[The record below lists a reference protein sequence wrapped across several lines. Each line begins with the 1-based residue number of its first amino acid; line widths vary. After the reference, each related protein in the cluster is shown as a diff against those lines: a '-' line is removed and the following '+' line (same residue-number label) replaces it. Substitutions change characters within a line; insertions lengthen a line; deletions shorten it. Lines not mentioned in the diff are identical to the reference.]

1 MGTMALDPTV
11 EGQVLLAETRRR
23 ASSKFVRRD
32 ALAEA
37 CPAALF
43 IVGAAALWLVAPP
56 HGVRWEQALS
66 CMVVIVLAMRVQFQ
80 TPFGFTVATQLAFVP
95 LVFVL
100 PPALVAPA
108 VVAAFTVS
116 HLPDAIR
123 GRLPWGKLL
132 QGPGN
137 SCFALGPAWVLAL
150 AGPAA
155 HAAPWVLLAA
165 FFAQL
170 ATDFAGSALYLTLA
184 RGASLWSQVRETW
197 WVWTIDGALSIVGL
211 VVAAEMEHLDVAV
224 FAILPLTGLL
234 AIFARER
241 QGRLE
246 GLLELGETYRG
257 TALLLGEVVEAD
269 DTYTGLHSRGVVE
282 LAVAVGEALALDPEA
297 LRNLEFAALLHDVGK
312 IAIPKE
318 ILNKPGKLDAGEWAV
333 MKTHAAEGQRM
344 LGRIGGFME
353 EVGRIVR
360 SHHERWDGGGY
371 PDGLVADAAPLESR
385 IITCCDS
392 WSAMRTDRPY
402 RLALDYAEAE
412 REILDNVGRQFDPAV
427 AAALLRVV
435 ADADPADAPRDGAPP
450 DGGGVAAEVTVALVA
465 PVGPVADVVPARR
478 LPVA

>member
-1 MGTMALDPTV
+1 MTLDPTL

-23 ASSKFVRRD
+23 ASTRLAARD

-37 CPAALF
+37 CPALLF
-43 IVGAAALWLVAPP
+43 AAGAVALWLADPP
-56 HGVRWEQALS
+56 HGIRWEQAIS
-66 CMVVIVLAMRVQFQ
+66 CMVVLVLAMRVEFQ

-100 PPALVAPA
+100 PPALVPPA
-108 VVAAFTVS
+108 VVAAFTIS
-116 HLPDAIR
+116 NLPDAIR
-123 GRLPWGKLL
+123 RRLPWTKLL

-150 AGPAA
+150 AGPAG

-165 FFAQL
+165 FAAQL
-170 ATDFAGSALYLTLA
+170 STDFAGSALYLTLA

-197 WVWTIDGALSIVGL
+197 WVWAIDGALSTVGL
-211 VVAAEMEHLDVAV
+211 VVAGEMGHVDVAV
-224 FAILPLTGLL
+224 FAILPLAGLL

-241 QGRLE
+241 EGRLQ

-257 TALLLGEVVEAD
+257 TARLLGEVVEAD
-269 DTYTGLHSRGVVE
+269 DVYTGLHSRGVVD
-282 LAVAVGEALALDPEA
+282 LAIAVGESLALAPEA

-318 ILNKPGKLDAGEWAV
+318 ILHKPGQLDADEWAV

-344 LGRIGGFME
+344 LGQIGGFME
-353 EVGRIVR
+353 DVGRIVR

-371 PDGLVADAAPLESR
+371 PDGLVADAAPIESR

-402 RLALDYAEAE
+402 RKALSYVEAE
-412 REILDNVGRQFDPAV
+412 REILENVGRQFDPTV
-427 AAALLRVV
+427 ATALQRV
-435 ADADPADAPRDGAPP
+435 
-450 DGGGVAAEVTVALVA
+450 VAAEVAPGAGRREPDDRRRPGAAATVARDEGTAPELTVA
-465 PVGPVADVVPARR
+465 
-478 LPVA
+478 

>member
-1 MGTMALDPTV
+1 MALDPTV
-11 EGQVLLAETRRR
+11 EGQALLAETRRR
-23 ASSKFVRRD
+23 ASAQLVFRRD

-43 IVGAAALWLVAPP
+43 IAGAAALWLVAPP
-56 HGVRWEQALS
+56 HGIRWEQALS

-100 PPALVAPA
+100 PPALVGPA
-108 VVAAFTVS
+108 VVAAFVVS
-116 HLPDAIR
+116 HLPDTIR
-123 GRLPWGKLL
+123 GRMSWMKLL

-150 AGPAA
+150 AGPAV

-165 FFAQL
+165 FAAQL
-170 ATDFAGSALYLTLA
+170 ATDFVGSALYLTLA

-211 VVAAEMEHLDVAV
+211 VVAAEMEHVDIAV

-241 QGRLE
+241 EGRLQ

-257 TALLLGEVVEAD
+257 TALLLGDVVEAD

-282 LAVAVGEALALDPEA
+282 LAIVVGEALALTPEA

-312 IAIPKE
+312 IAIPKQ
-318 ILNKPGKLDAGEWAV
+318 IINKPGKLTAEEWAL

-344 LGRIGGFME
+344 LDRIGGFME
-353 EVGRIVR
+353 EVGLIVR

-371 PDGLVADAAPLESR
+371 PDGLIADAAPLESR

-402 RLALDYAEAE
+402 RKALSYAEAE
-412 REILDNVGRQFDPAV
+412 REILENVGRQFDPAV

-435 ADADPADAPRDGAPP
+435 TRDGEADFGLGDVEPADPITARAQVALARDGDA
-450 DGGGVAAEVTVALVA
+450 A
-465 PVGPVADVVPARR
+465 PVRP